1 MKQRTVKTAVEA
13 LTWLH
18 NNPHHIA
25 GVEWSP
31 RLPVSEHNE
40 KNWSHAYYANY
51 HEKIRIPAA
60 LCKEVHKHIK
70 SNTRPFDTR
79 MYMLTRSG
87 KALIGA

>member
-1 MKQRTVKTAVEA
+1 MKQITVKTAVEA

-31 RLPVSEHNE
+31 RLHPSEHTI
-40 KNWSHAYYANY
+40 KNWSHQYYVNH
-51 HEKIRIPAA
+51 HEKIRIPADIYPNVA
-60 LCKEVHKHIK
+60 KYIRP
-70 SNTRPFDTR
+70 NTRKFDTR

-87 KALIGA
+87 KALIDE